1 MIKSSKIF
9 DRVYTN
15 LVETFNADPAGCCV
29 RISTYLPP
37 LLKGESSLSR
47 TRLLRPRNNLR
58 SQRGVTLDGRRL
70 LLVRLARVLY

>member
-15 LVETFNADPAGCCV
+15 FVETFNADPAGCCV

-47 TRLLRPRNNLR
+47 TPP
-58 SQRGVTLDGRRL
+58 SPTQFWQRRHFRWTTECYYYAPPHEG
-70 LLVRLARVLY
+70 A